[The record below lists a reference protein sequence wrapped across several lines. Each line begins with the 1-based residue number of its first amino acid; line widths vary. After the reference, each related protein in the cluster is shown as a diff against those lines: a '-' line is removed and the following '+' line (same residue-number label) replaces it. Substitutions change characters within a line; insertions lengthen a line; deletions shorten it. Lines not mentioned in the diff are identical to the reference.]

1 MNNIVKKTSS
11 KQKQSRE
18 NKLMA
23 INLDA
28 IRNKLNQLS
37 GNNSKKNSFWKLAE
51 GEEATIRL
59 LSFPDNDGQPF
70 KELYFYYNIGDN
82 RGLLAPFQFGNPDPF
97 QELISKLREDGSKES
112 YEMAK
117 KLYPKMRCYAPVIV
131 RGEEDKGVMLWSFG
145 KQLYQA
151 LLNIMLDE
159 DYGDIT
165 DPSTGRD
172 VKVTTSKAPGRQ
184 WPTTEVLPRGSRST
198 LSKDQR
204 QAKEWLDNIPD
215 INNVYELKTYEE
227 LEKVIN
233 DWLEGDGGGGEQM
246 VRAETTR
253 GGSGRNVPVT
263 ESDDDDIVS
272 AKGKSTQSTPKK
284 FRSLDDAFSDLED
297 L

>member
-1 MNNIVKKTSS
+1 MKNIVKKTSS

-82 RGLLAPFQFGNPDPF
+82 RGLLAPFQFGKPDPF

-117 KLYPKMRCYAPVIV
+117 KLYPKMRCYAPVVV
-131 RGEEDKGVMLWSFG
+131 RGEEDKGVQLWSFG

-151 LLNIMLDE
+151 FLGIMLDE

-172 VKVTTSKAPGRQ
+172 VKVTSSKAPGRQ
-184 WPTTEVLPRGSRST
+184 WPTTEVLPRGSRT
-198 LSKDQR
+198 QLSKDQR

-233 DWLEGDGGGGEQM
+233 DWLEGDGGDAEQT
-246 VRAETTR
+246 VRAETYR
-253 GGSGRNVPVT
+253 GGTGRNVTPT
-263 ESDDDDIVS
+263 DSDDDDF
-272 AKGKSTQSTPKK
+272 APAKSTTAQNAPKK